1 MSVNYS
7 LIKDLPNELKNII
20 FSYIPYSKLIF
31 VNNNY
36 YLAYH
41 KYLPINPSYIENF
54 IRDII
59 RKDNRFVFK
68 MLLLENYIKWTKIK
82 KYIYKNIICYDYVS
96 FVNYYIIQNK
106 SNKCKKELNDYISKY
121 GIMNKKEFKK
131 KNTIINKRWK

>member
-1 MSVNYS
+1 MSINYS
-7 LIKDLPNELKNII
+7 LIKDLPNELQNII

-31 VNNNY
+31 VNKNY

-41 KYLPINPSYIENF
+41 KYLTINPTYIENF

-68 MLLLENYIKWTKIK
+68 MLLLENYTKWTKIK
-82 KYIYKNIICYDYVS
+82 KYMYKNIICYDYVS
-96 FVNYYIIQNK
+96 FVNYYIIHNK
-106 SNKCKKELNDYISKY
+106 SNKCKQELNDYISKY
-121 GIMNKKEFKK
+121 GLMNKKEFKK